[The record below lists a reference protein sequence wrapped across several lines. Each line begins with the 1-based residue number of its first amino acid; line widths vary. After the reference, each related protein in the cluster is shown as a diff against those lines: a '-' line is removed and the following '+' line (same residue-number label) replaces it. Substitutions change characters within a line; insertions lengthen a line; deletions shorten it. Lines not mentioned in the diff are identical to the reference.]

1 MLKQL
6 KQLAG
11 DSLIYG
17 LSGIITRMIGIFLIP
32 IYTRIFVPKD
42 YGIINLINTT
52 FFLLGLMVVCALDT
66 AAGRWFFD
74 NTEPEDH
81 KKTFGTW
88 IWFQFLL
95 SAGVAI
101 IVITLSPYLVQTFF
115 KEEGK
120 PIYFILPAIC
130 LVTNMMPSIISNWY
144 RVHRKAVATV
154 VFSFAQTM
162 LTICLTILFV
172 IVLKWHITGVFAA
185 MTISSTI
192 FSLVAI
198 QQMNG
203 WLAFK
208 YFDKMRLKVM
218 LKYALPFIPAALA
231 YWLLNSTDSYF
242 IAYFKDKTEV
252 GLFGIGASLAAGLG
266 LFTGAFQQAWGPFAF
281 SIMNEENAK
290 QVYANVFLLFGY
302 IMGLL
307 AALLMM
313 FAPELLL
320 LLTSPSYYSAA
331 WVGGILGYN
340 LVLIGFTYIASI
352 GISIAKVTAP
362 YGIAMLVATVITIIL
377 DIILIPRFGKEG
389 SAIATVLAQLF
400 VPAYLFYKGQK
411 VYPIPYNYA
420 EAVLAML
427 LMAVAV
433 VIIRFISFDS
443 LAMQIIVKV
452 ITTFIL
458 VGFVIMK
465 HRSKFGMIMEKFKKK
480 KGSLIKAEI

>member
-17 LSGIITRMIGIFLIP
+17 LSGIVTRMIGIFLIP
-32 IYTRIFVPKD
+32 IYTRIFVPED

-74 NTEPEDH
+74 STEQEDH

-88 IWFQFLL
+88 IWFQFIL
-95 SAGVAI
+95 SAGVAA
-101 IVITLSPYLVQTFF
+101 IVIILSPYLVQTFF
-115 KEEGK
+115 KEGGK
-120 PIYFILPAIC
+120 PVYFILPAIC

-162 LTICLTILFV
+162 VTIGLTILFV
-172 IVLKWHITGVFAA
+172 IILKWHIIGVFAA
-185 MTISSTI
+185 LAISSSI

-198 QQMNG
+198 QQMRG
-203 WLAFK
+203 WLSFI
-208 YFDKMRLKVM
+208 YFSKARLKLM
-218 LKYALPFIPAALA
+218 LKYALPFIPAAIA

-242 IAYFKDKTEV
+242 LAYFKDKAEV
-252 GLFGIGASLAAGLG
+252 GLFGIGASLAAGIG

-290 QVYANVFLLFGY
+290 RVYANVFLLFAY
-302 IMGLL
+302 FMGLL
-307 AALLMM
+307 AALLLL

-320 LLTSPSYYSAA
+320 LLTSPAYYGSA
-331 WVGGILGYN
+331 WVGGILAYN

-377 DIILIPRFGKEG
+377 DIVLIPQYGKEG

-411 VYPIPYNYA
+411 VYPIPYKYV
-420 EAVLAML
+420 EAVLAIL
-427 LMAVAV
+427 VMALV
-433 VIIRFISFDS
+433 VVLIRFISFDN
-443 LAMQIIVKV
+443 LAVQITVKG
-452 ITTFIL
+452 ITA
-458 VGFVIMK
+458 FVLIAFVFVA
-465 HRSKFGMIMEKFKKK
+465 HRSKLCMVLENFKKR
-480 KGSLIKAEI
+480 KGILIKAEL